1 MQLDAWTTTGNAADA
16 ARRKRL
22 TIGYAIG
29 AVTVAAGLSFI
40 TFSAHGQVFEQEE
53 TIDVSLAEAPLIAD
67 EPEPEPEPEPVKV
80 QPKKRKNRNKKLSMA
95 TPKDV
100 PDGTPDEADPGGNPY
115 EGDLDDVFD
124 GEGGGGSADMKKP
137 KVVRKKAPPPPPP
150 PALQLVSEREHS
162 TPPRAIAKPRPG
174 YPSEARAEGVE
185 GTVVVQFLV
194 KADGTVGEVRV
205 VRGDPKLS
213 GAVVAAV
220 KTWRFEPGQYK
231 GRPVAMWQTA
241 SFPFRLAS

>member
-1 MQLDAWTTTGNAADA
+1 MQLDAWTTTGNASDA

-29 AVTVAAGLSFI
+29 AVTVATGLSFI
-40 TFSAHGQVFEQEE
+40 TFSAHGQAFEQEE
-53 TIDVSLAEAPLIAD
+53 TIDVSLAEAPVIAD

-80 QPKKRKNRNKKLSMA
+80 QPKKKKNRNKKLSMA

-124 GEGGGGSADMKKP
+124 GEGGTGAAEMKKP
-137 KVVRKKAPPPPPP
+137 KVVQNKVAPPAP
-150 PALQLVSEREHS
+150 PAPRLVSEREHS
-162 TPPRAIAKPRPG
+162 TPPRALAQPRPS
-174 YPSEARAEGVE
+174 YPTEAKAEGIE

-194 KADGTVGEVRV
+194 KPDGSVGEVRV
-205 VRGDPKLS
+205 VRGDPKLAS
-213 GAVVAAV
+213 VVVAAV
-220 KTWRFEPGQYK
+220 KRWRFEPGQYE